1 MLLDLAMVVAGLV
14 LLMLGADYL
23 VRGAVALAGRL
34 GISKL
39 VIGLTV
45 VALGTSLPELVV
57 SLRAALGGATGLAVG
72 NIVGSNIANILLIL
86 GTAALITPVSCT
98 QPTLMRDALVM
109 LLATVV
115 FVVVGFT
122 GGYDVVYGLVAVIA
136 LVGYLYYC
144 YDHDRRN
151 GGGVHAQEAEDVEPI
166 QGPVWKAVGVVFGG
180 LVGVLLGGELLVA
193 GAVDIAS
200 ALGVSDEVIGLT
212 LVAFGTSVPELATT
226 IAAAMRRHADVA
238 LGNVLGSN
246 LFNLLGI
253 LGVTAIVVPLPV
265 ADKILAFDAWLLL
278 AVTVLLIPFMR
289 TGWRIGRVEGAVF
302 AALYAAFIAAQ
313 FFGVG
318 EHMAAVAAAW

>member
-1 MLLDLAMVVAGLV
+1 
-14 LLMLGADYL
+14 
-23 VRGAVALAGRL
+23 
-34 GISKL
+34 
-39 VIGLTV
+39 V
-45 VALGTSLPELVV
+45 VALGPSLPELVV

-109 LLATVV
+109 LAATVV
-115 FVVVGFT
+115 FVAVGFT
-122 GGYDVVYGLVAVIA
+122 GGYDVLYGGAAVIA
-136 LVGYLYYC
+136 LIGYLGYC

-151 GGGVHAQEAEDVEPI
+151 GGDSVHAQEADEVEPI
-166 QGPVWKAVGVVFGG
+166 QGPVWKAIAVVVGG
-180 LVGVLLGGELLVA
+180 LVGVLMGGELLVN
-193 GAVDIAS
+193 GAVDIAR

-226 IAAAMRRHADVA
+226 VVAAMRRHADVA

-253 LGVTAIVVPLPV
+253 LGVTSIVVPLP
-265 ADKILAFDAWLLL
+265 AGEKILAFDVWVLL

-289 TGWRIGRVEGAVF
+289 TGWRIGRGEGAVF
-302 AALYAAFIAAQ
+302 VAVYVAFIAAQ

-318 EHMAAVAAAW
+318 EHMAAMAAAW